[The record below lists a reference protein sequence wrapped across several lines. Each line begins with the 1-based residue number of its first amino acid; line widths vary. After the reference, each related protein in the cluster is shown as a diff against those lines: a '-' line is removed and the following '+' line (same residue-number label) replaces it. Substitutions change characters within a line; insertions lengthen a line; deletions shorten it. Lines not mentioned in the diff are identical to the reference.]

1 MFLDEDFF
9 LCSYQHMQARAVL
22 FSGNF
27 FFPFGTQRIH
37 LRSFLGR
44 IPCDIYVVKK
54 GPIAHL
60 QSHVTVLSYLC
71 ETEKYEH
78 YMGEIVITEEGRLEC

>member
-1 MFLDEDFF
+1 MRI
-9 LCSYQHMQARAVL
+9 S
-22 FSGNF
+22 FSVPTNMCKHELYCFQVTF
-27 FFPFGTQRIH
+27 FFHFVTQRIH